1 MRKIRNFLFFL
12 FFLYGAGAL
21 AAPPS
26 VILLISKRENLP
38 LRQAASQ
45 QLIGRFLV
53 SNPDRTAF
61 TVLISFEEGCNIRH
75 FTTSNALPLQI
86 VTLGWN
92 NGTGSGSTTLYN
104 RALAGQDCIGVLQWT
119 PPDPAP
125 EPYATAYQFDLYADW
140 NTPGKL
146 VALAGIYRET
156 INIVAMENITP

>member
-1 MRKIRNFLFFL
+1 M
-12 FFLYGAGAL
+12 
-21 AAPPS
+21 AASPS
-26 VILLISKRENLP
+26 VILLVSKREHLP

-53 SNPDRTAF
+53 SNPGRTAF
-61 TVLISFEEGCNIRH
+61 TVLITFEESCNIRH
-75 FTTSNALPLQI
+75 FTTSIAVPIQN

-92 NGTGSGSTTLYN
+92 NGTVTGSTTLYD
-104 RALAGQDCIGVLQWT
+104 RTLAGQDCIGVLQWT

-125 EPYATAYQFDLYADW
+125 ELYATAYQFDLYADW

-156 INIVAMENITP
+156 IHIVAMETIIP